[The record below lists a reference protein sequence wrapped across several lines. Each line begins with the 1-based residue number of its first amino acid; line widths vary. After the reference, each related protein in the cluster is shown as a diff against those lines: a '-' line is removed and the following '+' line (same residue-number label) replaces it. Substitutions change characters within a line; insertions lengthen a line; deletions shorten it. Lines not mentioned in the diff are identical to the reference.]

1 MPSPD
6 ARAAQPGES
15 AADIAKRAAGALEAW
30 LQQHH
35 AGTAALIWVLDH
47 ATSGTWFGFAGM
59 ALTTR
64 VAASGLGIALALGL
78 AAGLM
83 PAVGAYRARVTEMLR
98 GV

>member
-1 MPSPD
+1 L
-6 ARAAQPGES
+6 G
-15 AADIAKRAAGALEAW
+15 GL
-30 LQQHH
+30 LGV
-35 AGTAALIWVLDH
+35 AGTSVLIWALDR

-59 ALTTR
+59 ELTAR
-64 VAASGLGIALALGL
+64 VAMTGLGVALALGL